1 MLKMKAKPKKDMGHL
16 YKATNHVRGMLVLIW
31 LTIVGYIVYV
41 ECYKD
46 LLTIL

>member
-1 MLKMKAKPKKDMGHL
+1 MAKKPVRKKEINDV
-16 YKATNHVRGMLVLIW
+16 YKVTRNMLVLIW